1 MQKPSPSLSLFS
13 SLIYPSP
20 DSLREEYKENIG
32 SPVLPL
38 FSFIDLDENFGVL
51 IFTGEALDHADF
63 VNKYAETIINKSNGP
78 ATV

>member
-13 SLIYPSP
+13 SLVYPSP

-38 FSFIDLDENFGVL
+38 WSFIDLDEHFGVL
-51 IFTGEALDHADF
+51 IFTAEAVSVEDF
-63 VNKYAETIINKSNGP
+63 VKRYSSQVIK
-78 ATV
+78 